1 MQRRNLLLGAAAAT
15 LARPAIGG
23 TAKTLTFVP
32 QSPLASLDPVWTSA
46 MTTRNVG
53 FMIYDVLFGRD
64 ADMNPKPQMLAG
76 YVVEDDGKRWVM
88 TLRENL
94 WFHDGER
101 VLARDCTASL
111 RRWMKRDPAGAT
123 LEARLDALEAPD
135 DRTIVLRLNKRF
147 PALPKLLS
155 KFQTA
160 AVMVP
165 ERIANGTDPFKQ
177 MTEIVGS
184 GPFRFLK
191 DEYVIGSH
199 AALVPFERYVPR
211 DEPASFT
218 SGGHRVMV
226 DRVEWKMIPD
236 PATAAIAMV
245 TGEVD
250 WLEMPMPDL
259 LPTLRQAP
267 NVMIGRLDQW
277 GFISQLRPNHVTAPT
292 DNVKLRRAIM
302 AAIDQRAVMDA
313 IMGGDPGGTIVPM
326 GYLATGN
333 PDVDLAG
340 IEALTERSSP
350 AEVKAML
357 EDAGY
362 HGERLVLLH
371 TTDQPFYNSASLVVA
386 DALSRV
392 GMTIDDQAM
401 DWGTVLQRRAS
412 KPTAGQ
418 GRLVAVRQRDAG
430 AGVSRSAAGLAA
442 ARQRQGRLDRLAR
455 HPAHRD
461 RIQRLAGQRRCRGAD
476 AAGARDPAGG
486 VRVGAVHS
494 ARPLHAAG
502 GVEQADQRS
511 AEGAGAGVLECEQGV
526 AIVIA
531 RSASDEAISIV

>member
-1 MQRRNLLLGAAAAT
+1 MKRRNFLLGAVAAT

-23 TAKTLTFVP
+23 TAKTLLFVP

-76 YVVEDDGKRWVM
+76 YVIEDDGKRWVM
-88 TLRENL
+88 TLRENQ
-94 WFHDGER
+94 WFHDGEK
-101 VLARDCTASL
+101 VLARDCVASL
-111 RRWMKRDPAGAT
+111 RRWMKRDPGGAT

-135 DRTIVLRLNKRF
+135 DRTIVLRLSKKF

-165 ERIANGTDPFKQ
+165 ERIATGTDPFKQ
-177 MTEIVGS
+177 MKETIGS
-184 GPFRFLK
+184 GPFRFLA

-199 AALVPFERYVPR
+199 AAMIPFERYMPR

-218 SGGHRVMV
+218 SGGHRVLV

-236 PATAAIAMV
+236 PATAGNALV

-259 LPTLRQAP
+259 LPILSRAP
-267 NVMIGRLDQW
+267 NVVVGRLDKW
-277 GFISQLRPNHVTAPT
+277 GFISQLRPNHVIAPT
-292 DNVKLRRAIM
+292 NNVLLRRAIM

-313 IMGGDPGGTIVPM
+313 IMGGDPEGVIVPM
-326 GYLATGN
+326 GYLATGK
-333 PDVDLAG
+333 PEVDRAG
-340 IEALTERSSP
+340 IEVLTTHKSV

-357 EDAGY
+357 DQAGY

-371 TTDQPFYNSASLVVA
+371 TTDQPFYNSATSVIA

-392 GMTIDDQAM
+392 GMNVEDQAM
-401 DWGTVLQRRAS
+401 DWGTVLQRRSS
-412 KPTAGQ
+412 KQPLDKGGWSLFVSVTPVPEYRDPLLGSLLRGNGKDAWIGWPEIPRIETAYNAWLDSDDPAEQ
-418 GRLVAVRQRDAG
+418 TRLEREIQ
-430 AGVSRSAAGLAA
+430 LAA
-442 ARQRQGRLDRLAR
+442 FESVPFIPLGRYMPRVAWSKGISDPLTG
-455 HPAHRD
+455 PA
-461 RIQRLAGQRRCRGAD
+461 
-476 AAGARDPAGG
+476 P
-486 VRVGAVHS
+486 VFWNVKK
-494 ARPLHAAG
+494 
-502 GVEQADQRS
+502 E
-511 AEGAGAGVLECEQGV
+511 
-526 AIVIA
+526 
-531 RSASDEAISIV
+531 

>member
-1 MQRRNLLLGAAAAT
+1 MHRRRLLLGAAAAVAAP
-15 LARPAIGG
+15 LAHPAIGG
-23 TAKTLTFVP
+23 TTQTLNFVP

-46 MTTRNVG
+46 MTTRNIG

-64 ADMNPKPQMLAG
+64 AEMNPKPQMLAG
-76 YVVEDDGKRWVM
+76 YVVEDDGRRWVM

-94 WFHDGER
+94 WFHDGAK

-111 RRWMKRDPAGAT
+111 RRWMQRDPAGAT
-123 LEARLDALEAPD
+123 LAARLDALEAPD
-135 DRTIVLRLNKRF
+135 DRTIALRLNKRF

-218 SGGHRVMV
+218 SGGHRVLV

-236 PATAAIAMV
+236 PATSAVALV

-259 LPTLRQAP
+259 LPMLQQAR
-267 NVMIGRLDQW
+267 NVVTGRLDQW

-292 DNVKLRRAIM
+292 DNVKLRRTIM

-313 IMGGDPGGTIVPM
+313 IMGGDPDGTIVPM
-326 GYLATGN
+326 GFLATGK
-333 PDVDLAG
+333 PEVDLAG
-340 IEALTERSSP
+340 INALTDRLRP
-350 AEVKAML
+350 DAMKAML

-386 DALSRV
+386 DALSRI
-392 GMTIDDQAM
+392 GIKIDDQAM

-412 KPTAGQ
+412 KQPLDKGGWSLFVSVTPVPEYRDPLLGSLLRGNGKDAWIGWPEIPRIEAAYNAWLDSDDATEQ
-418 GRLVAVRQRDAG
+418 TRLEREIQLAAFESVPFVPLGRYMPRAAWSKRISDPLKGPAPVFW
-430 AGVSRSAAGLAA
+430 GVSKA
-442 ARQRQGRLDRLAR
+442 
-455 HPAHRD
+455 
-461 RIQRLAGQRRCRGAD
+461 
-476 AAGARDPAGG
+476 
-486 VRVGAVHS
+486 
-494 ARPLHAAG
+494 
-502 GVEQADQRS
+502 
-511 AEGAGAGVLECEQGV
+511 
-526 AIVIA
+526 
-531 RSASDEAISIV
+531 

>member
-1 MQRRNLLLGAAAAT
+1 MAT
-15 LARPAIGG
+15 
-23 TAKTLTFVP
+23 K
-32 QSPLASLDPVWTSA
+32 
-46 MTTRNVG
+46 
-53 FMIYDVLFGRD
+53 
-64 ADMNPKPQMLAG
+64 
-76 YVVEDDGKRWVM
+76 
-88 TLRENL
+88 
-94 WFHDGER
+94 

-111 RRWMKRDPAGAT
+111 RRWMKRDPGGAT

-218 SGGHRVMV
+218 SGGHRVLV

-236 PATAAIAMV
+236 PATAANALV

-259 LPTLRQAP
+259 LPMLRRAP
-267 NVMIGRLDQW
+267 NVVTGRLDQW

-292 DNVKLRRAIM
+292 NNVKLRRAIM
-302 AAIDQRAVMDA
+302 AAIDQHAVMEA
-313 IMGGDPGGTIVPM
+313 IMGGDPEGVIVPM
-326 GYLATGN
+326 GYLATGK
-333 PDVDLAG
+333 PEVDMAG
-340 IEALTERSSP
+340 IEALTKRRSA

-357 EDAGY
+357 EEAGY
-362 HGERLVLLH
+362 HGERLVMLH

-401 DWGTVLQRRAS
+401 DWGTVLQRRCQQA
-412 KPTAGQ
+412 AVGQ
-418 GRLVAVRQRDAG
+418 GRLVAVRQRDTG
-430 AGVSRSAAGLAA
+430 AGVSRSAAWLVCCAAMARTRGSAGRTFRASRRPTMRGSTATMPAEQTRLEREIQLAA
-442 ARQRQGRLDRLAR
+442 FESVPFIPLGRYMPRAAWRKAVSDPLKG
-455 HPAHRD
+455 PAPVFWNVSK
-461 RIQRLAGQRRCRGAD
+461 A
-476 AAGARDPAGG
+476 
-486 VRVGAVHS
+486 
-494 ARPLHAAG
+494 
-502 GVEQADQRS
+502 
-511 AEGAGAGVLECEQGV
+511 
-526 AIVIA
+526 
-531 RSASDEAISIV
+531 

>member
-1 MQRRNLLLGAAAAT
+1 MQRRDFLLAAAAAT
-15 LARPAIGG
+15 LAHPAIGG
-23 TAKTLTFVP
+23 IAQTLRFVP

-46 MTTRNVG
+46 MTTRNIG

-64 ADMNPKPQMLAG
+64 AEMNPKPQMLGG
-76 YVVEDDGKRWVM
+76 YVVEDDGRRWVM

-94 WFHDGER
+94 WFHDGAK

-111 RRWMKRDPAGAT
+111 RRWMQRDPAGAT
-123 LEARLDALEAPD
+123 LAARLDALESPD

-184 GPFRFLK
+184 GPFRFLM

-199 AALVPFERYVPR
+199 AALVPFERFVPR

-218 SGGHRVMV
+218 SGGHRVLV

-236 PATAAIAMV
+236 PATSAVALV

-259 LPTLRQAP
+259 LPMLQQAP
-267 NVMIGRLDQW
+267 NVVTGRLDQW

-292 DNVKLRRAIM
+292 DNVKLRRTIM

-313 IMGGDPGGTIVPM
+313 IMGADPDGTIVPM
-326 GYLATGN
+326 GFLATGR
-333 PDVDLAG
+333 PEVDLAG
-340 IEALTERSSP
+340 IDALTDRLRP
-350 AEVKAML
+350 DAMKAML

-386 DALSRV
+386 DALSRI
-392 GMTIDDQAM
+392 GMKIDDQAM
-401 DWGTVLQRRAS
+401 DWGTVLQRRSS
-412 KPTAGQ
+412 KQPLDKGGWSLFVSVTPVPEYRDPLLGSLLRGNGKDAWIGWPEIPRIEAAYDAWLDTDDAAEQ
-418 GRLVAVRQRDAG
+418 TRLEREIQ
-430 AGVSRSAAGLAA
+430 LAA
-442 ARQRQGRLDRLAR
+442 FESVPFIPLGRYMPRAAWSKRISDPLKG
-455 HPAHRD
+455 PA
-461 RIQRLAGQRRCRGAD
+461 
-476 AAGARDPAGG
+476 P
-486 VRVGAVHS
+486 VFWNVS
-494 ARPLHAAG
+494 K
-502 GVEQADQRS
+502 S
-511 AEGAGAGVLECEQGV
+511 
-526 AIVIA
+526 
-531 RSASDEAISIV
+531 